1 MKYHTFSM
9 NFEFL
14 NILVRFLSLE
24 SNKVTIFHP
33 VRLKMHLKI
42 ARNYKKII
50 RKTTIDWTNLGKIA
64 HRSEKSKQ
72 KRNARKVD
80 EVGGELLPSH

>member
-33 VRLKMHLKI
+33 VRLKMHIKI
-42 ARNYKKII
+42 ARNYKKVI
-50 RKTTIDWTNLGKIA
+50 RKTTIESEENWTQKN
-64 HRSEKSKQ
+64 EKSKQ